1 MALWKSDKQTTT
13 SVGAPEPHAHPPY
26 TLFGSSPD
34 IRLSTTCVIPCA
46 PRKRPRPH
54 TFAQVLVE
62 STVDPFTL
70 FANGNFIEERLHM
83 EARATKRARVAK
95 TAKRRLCRQLEDAFY
110 HRSDS

>member
-1 MALWKSDKQTTT
+1 MALWQSDKQTAT
-13 SVGAPEPHAHPPY
+13 SVGATEPHAHPPY

-34 IRLSTTCVIPCA
+34 IRLSTCVMPCA

-54 TFAQVLVE
+54 TFAQVVA

-70 FANGNFIEERLHM
+70 FANGNFIEERLHT

-95 TAKRRLCRQLEDAFY
+95 TARRTLCRQLEDAFY
-110 HRSDS
+110 HRSDSS